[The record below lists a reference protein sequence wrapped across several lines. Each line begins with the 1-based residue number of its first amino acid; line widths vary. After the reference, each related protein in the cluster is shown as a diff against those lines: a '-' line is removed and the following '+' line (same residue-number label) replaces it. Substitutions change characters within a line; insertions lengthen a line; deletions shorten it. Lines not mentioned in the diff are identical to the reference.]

1 MNTHETKISNTRA
14 SDTIA
19 YDEKMDNRERW
30 PAARQQFLCY
40 LKLPP
45 RFVGLFQG
53 ALFSFHLVEVSSAQ
67 RVRVHAHGLG
77 DVVHDR
83 LRDEHTLQ
91 FSANQAN
98 NTIAM
103 QNTKQ
108 CNVMQARFPNK
119 CSVRIWHSTTYV
131 CSGMVLGSTRQNQ
144 LQGLKQGGLLHR
156 TSRKTPATGGFKPP
170 SSTYHQQRLRSAVRS
185 EGKGSQQP
193 SLFSSA
199 RGRHHQPSSGL
210 LRHIAVRTSV
220 NGGGRVQIHKN

>member
-45 RFVGLFQG
+45 SFVGLFQG

-119 CSVRIWHSTTYV
+119 CSVRIWHNYI
-131 CSGMVLGSTRQNQ
+131 CMFRDGSRLYTPEPAPRSETR
-144 LQGLKQGGLLHR
+144 
-156 TSRKTPATGGFKPP
+156 
-170 SSTYHQQRLRSAVRS
+170 RSAAS
-185 EGKGSQQP
+185 NEQKNAGYWGFQTTFLYLPPTK
-193 SLFSSA
+193 A
-199 RGRHHQPSSGL
+199 
-210 LRHIAVRTSV
+210 AVCGEV
-220 NGGGRVQIHKN
+220 